1 MTNQSTSSAAA
12 LLVLLPFLSS
22 GVAAAIEAC
31 QNENEQPL
39 EFRFFTDNNSWKDN
53 GWTLECQYED
63 SSQELLWE
71 TPIGFINHEKQT
83 EVIHEAACVPNSA
96 TCTLRIY
103 DASGDGLQGGNVN
116 DASEAYTGWFAFLHG
131 ATTVGTY
138 KNLEDPAFHE
148 LTYCVGPNC
157 NKAPQEVQ
165 TNDENCQDIVYLA
178 MQLDNRPQDTTYQLI
193 CGSDSEVVW
202 DGKDFT
208 EAGAYVE
215 EETCLPKDACCQ
227 FVVTD
232 SDTNGLTAPV
242 DVGASTSTRAMGFIY
257 LERNYDPVLEYDGT
271 TGQEFDVLSKTFG
284 SCNADKTSIRD
295 QQDTTEEVKDH
306 VETVVD
312 VEDSS
317 SKSMGEEYLE
327 EFFDRDDPSHQAASP
342 PDSFQEEDVKDND
355 IEDVEENDVE
365 EKNMKAQDDPTT
377 DAQKYLNQFFGEREK
392 AIADT
397 AALPAEEY
405 LKEFFGERQKGNE
418 NEAEDDEEEQKVSI
432 STDHSNDYIETAN
445 TVSLTTEFQGNDYF
459 GNGDFD
465 DDFGDDAFTDDT
477 FLTDDVEV
485 WNTDGPTTWPTET
498 AYPTAA
504 PTEERNIGDLYDD
517 VVENDDWPSTTG
529 DDDIDWTKEQLK
541 NLEDMVVVADNSRPS
556 KQLHHGHPAYLENNT
571 LQHQGGMS
579 KGAKIAVGICIPLLL
594 IWTVGIAALYI
605 FRERLME
612 RFGTKT
618 DDELIEKGIQAQD
631 GITDE
636 SSYNQDDLRSDHSL
650 KDTEE
655 GV

>member
-12 LLVLLPFLSS
+12 LLVLLSFLSS
-22 GVAAAIEAC
+22 GVAAAIETC
-31 QNENEQPL
+31 QNNNEQPL

-53 GWTLECQYED
+53 GWTLDCQYED
-63 SSQELLWE
+63 SSQKLLWE
-71 TPIGFINHEKQT
+71 TPIGFINREKQT
-83 EVIHEAACVPNSA
+83 EVIREAACVPDSA

-103 DASGDGLQGGNVN
+103 DASGDGLQGGNA
-116 DASEAYTGWFAFLHG
+116 DSDGEAYTGWFAFLHG

-138 KNLEDPAFHE
+138 KSVEDPAFHE

-165 TNDENCQDIVYLA
+165 TNDEDCQDIVYLA

-242 DVGASTSTRAMGFIY
+242 DVNASSSSRAMGYIY
-257 LERNYDPVLEYDGT
+257 LERNYEPVLEYDGN

-284 SCNADKTSIRD
+284 SCSADKNRIHD
-295 QQDTTEEVKDH
+295 QQQTLDTTEEVKDNI
-306 VETVVD
+306 VV
-312 VEDSS
+312 VIEDSS
-317 SKSMGEEYLE
+317 KSLGEEYLE
-327 EFFDRDDPSHQAASP
+327 EFFDRDDPNHQAASP
-342 PDSFQEEDVKDND
+342 LDSFQ
-355 IEDVEENDVE
+355 EDVEENDVE
-365 EKNMKAQDDPTT
+365 DVEENDDEEKDMKAQDDPTT
-377 DAQKYLNQFFGEREK
+377 NAEKYLGQFFGDREK
-392 AIADT
+392 SIADT

-405 LKEFFGERQKGNE
+405 LKQFFGERQKLNE
-418 NEAEDDEEEQKVSI
+418 DEDEEEEEQKAST

-445 TVSLTTEFQGNDYF
+445 TAPITTEFLGNDYG
-459 GNGDFD
+459 GNGNFG
-465 DDFGDDAFTDDT
+465 DDFGDNAFTDDT

-529 DDDIDWTKEQLK
+529 DDDIDWTKEQLQI
-541 NLEDMVVVADNSRPS
+541 LEDMVVAADNFRPVG
-556 KQLHHGHPAYLENNT
+556 QRHHGHPA
-571 LQHQGGMS
+571 LQKQGGMR
-579 KGAKIAVGICIPLLL
+579 KGAKIAVGICVSLLL
-594 IWTVGIAALYI
+594 ILTVCVAALYI

-612 RFGTKT
+612 RFGTKA
-618 DDELIEKGIQAQD
+618 DDELIEKGTQAEE
-631 GITDE
+631 GISDDY
-636 SSYNQDDLRSDHSL
+636 SYNQDDLRSDHSL

-655 GV
+655 DV